1 MGLPGLSI
9 HWGDLTQVGEAVEH
23 GAEVRE
29 QKQALGSLTPTQM
42 LESLEL
48 LMSSEVTEVG
58 VVPINWSAWQ
68 ERVAQWLF
76 LKDWEETIK
85 IASPQQST
93 KNVELIQKLATVS
106 TQEGKQIL
114 VEYIQKQVGQILK
127 INASN
132 LIDPQQSI
140 LELGFDSLTG
150 IELRSKLESQLE
162 VTISADKIQQGLS
175 IIELAEELTKQLTQ
189 DGYSPEIINSEDEIK
204 ELVDKTR
211 RWIAY
216 HQPKPNARL
225 RLFCFHPWGSS
236 ASMFQGWSDQLL
248 TDIEVLPIQ
257 LPGRQRRL
265 QEKPFTEFVPLI
277 QVLGEIISPYL
288 DRPFAFFGHSMGAL
302 IAFELAHVLEQ
313 EYNLKPLHLFLSA
326 ALPPSDTSL
335 SKEFESFS
343 QEQRLNYLMNISEIP
358 KDIYD
363 DPSLLQELMNVF
375 KADLKL
381 LQSYTYV
388 EKPPLSCPISSFGGI
403 NDSLTSEKQLSEWSK
418 YTSSTFEVQMF
429 PGKHMF
435 LKDSQK
441 LLLDTIYQ
449 MLSIKIDMI

>member
-1 MGLPGLSI
+1 
-9 HWGDLTQVGEAVEH
+9 
-23 GAEVRE
+23 
-29 QKQALGSLTPTQM
+29 
-42 LESLEL
+42 
-48 LMSSEVTEVG
+48 
-58 VVPINWSAWQ
+58 
-68 ERVAQWLF
+68 
-76 LKDWEETIK
+76 
-85 IASPQQST
+85 
-93 KNVELIQKLATVS
+93 
-106 TQEGKQIL
+106 
-114 VEYIQKQVGQILK
+114 
-127 INASN
+127 
-132 LIDPQQSI
+132 
-140 LELGFDSLTG
+140 
-150 IELRSKLESQLE
+150 
-162 VTISADKIQQGLS
+162 
-175 IIELAEELTKQLTQ
+175 
-189 DGYSPEIINSEDEIK
+189 
-204 ELVDKTR
+204 KTS

-277 QVLGEIISPYL
+277 QVLGEILSPYL

-302 IAFELAHVLEQ
+302 IAFELAHILEQ

-343 QEQRLNYLMNISEIP
+343 QEQKLNYLMNISEIP

-363 DPSLLQELMNVF
+363 DPPLLQELMNVF
-375 KADLKL
+375 KADLEL
-381 LQSYTYV
+381 LQSYSYV

-418 YTSSTFEVQMF
+418 YTYSPFKLQMF
-429 PGKHMF
+429 PGQHMF
-435 LKDSQK
+435 LKDSKK

-449 MLSIKIDMI
+449 MLSIKI